1 MPPLSLPV
9 RRVGNSLGV
18 LLPKKLV
25 EELDLREGTVVDL
38 RITRKKKVSGLG
50 IARGAGPFVE
60 KLDRDDI
67 HEEFG

>member
-1 MPPLSLPV
+1 MAHLSAPV

-25 EELDLREGTVVDL
+25 EELSIREGSVVDVS
-38 RITRKKKVSGLG
+38 IRKKKKISGLG
-50 IARGAGPFVE
+50 IARGARPFDE
-60 KLDRDDI
+60 ALDRDDI